1 MNEFSLKEINISET
15 LFYLGFRGTV
25 PETPIMAAIK
35 KCEAKLLDTI
45 NPQYVYKI
53 ADIPDVSISSNP
65 LFVGDDIHD
74 LLNGC
79 QKAVFFCCT
88 LGNSADRLIAYAG
101 ASDISEQF
109 YTDALANAAIEQIC
123 DMLQQKI
130 ASDYPDYE
138 QTMRFSPGYGDYPL
152 KLQPE
157 ILRYLNA
164 KKLIGVT
171 VTDSLLMN
179 PTKSVSAVIG
189 LKKRGMF

>member
-1 MNEFSLKEINISET
+1 MNELKLKEINITET
-15 LFYLGFRGTV
+15 LYYLGFRGTV
-25 PETPIMAAIK
+25 PETPIMTAIK

-53 ADIPDVSISSNP
+53 TDIKTPSHP
-65 LFVGDDIHD
+65 LLVGEDIHD
-74 LLNGC
+74 ILKDC

-101 ASDISEQF
+101 ATDISDQL
-109 YTDALANAAIEQIC
+109 YTDALANAAIEQVC
-123 DMLQQKI
+123 DMLQQRI
-130 ASDYPDYE
+130 ATEYPEFE

-152 KLQPE
+152 DLQPE
-157 ILRYLNA
+157 ILKFLDA
-164 KKLIGVT
+164 KKRIGVT
-171 VTDSLLMN
+171 VTDSLLMT